1 MDELFNMYMLDEE
14 GAAKIADKPNEPH
27 VHEFEELIV
36 GVEGDL
42 EHLIDFKSDIYKA
55 PYVSF
60 ISKGKMHR
68 VKPALRNGKCKIW
81 VLRFSSDFIPGTA
94 FRLYSQY
101 HDVANIEMDND
112 DYFKRIVFLC
122 EMMDAEMKQ
131 VNPSLNVVR
140 DLLKALF
147 TMVEVER
154 EKYIEGPANFSSQN
168 TTFKNFLTILEENF
182 RRSDIGVEFYAEKL
196 FMSSRNLNLVCQ
208 NIINMSVSELIETRR
223 ITEGKNLLTYT
234 DMNISEIGYEIGY
247 NEKSCFTNVFK
258 KKNGV
263 TPSAFRIKMKSL
275 I

>member
-42 EHLIDFKSDIYKA
+42 EHLIDFKSDVYKA

-101 HDVANIEMDND
+101 HDVANIEMEND

-247 NEKSCFTNVFK
+247 NEKSYFTNVFK

-263 TPSAFRIKMKSL
+263 TPSAFRQQMKS
-275 I
+275 II

>member
-14 GAAKIADKPNEPH
+14 GAARIADKPNEPH

-42 EHLIDFKSDIYKA
+42 EHLIDFKSDVYKA

-68 VKPALRNGKCKIW
+68 VKPTLRNGKCKIW

-101 HDVANIEMDND
+101 HDVANIEMEND

-131 VNPSLNVVR
+131 ANPSLNVVR

-147 TMVEVER
+147 TMIEVER
-154 EKYIEGPANFSSQN
+154 EKYVESPTNFSSQN

-223 ITEGKNLLTYT
+223 ITEGKNLLAYS
-234 DMNISEIGYEIGY
+234 DKSISEIGYELGY
-247 NEKSCFTNVFK
+247 NDKSCFTSVFK

-263 TPSAFRIKMKSL
+263 TPSAFRIQMKAL
-275 I
+275 N

>member
-1 MDELFNMYMLDEE
+1 MDELFNMYMLNEA
-14 GAAKIADKPNEPH
+14 GAARIAGKPNEPH

-42 EHLIDFKSDIYKA
+42 EHLIDFKSAIYKA

-101 HDVANIEMDND
+101 HDVANIEMDYD

-168 TTFKNFLTILEENF
+168 TTFKNFLIILEEF
-182 RRSDIGVEFYAEKL
+182 PPIRYRGGVLCRKA
-196 FMSSRNLNLVCQ
+196 VH
-208 NIINMSVSELIETRR
+208 V
-223 ITEGKNLLTYT
+223 
-234 DMNISEIGYEIGY
+234 
-247 NEKSCFTNVFK
+247 V
-258 KKNGV
+258 
-263 TPSAFRIKMKSL
+263 
-275 I
+275 